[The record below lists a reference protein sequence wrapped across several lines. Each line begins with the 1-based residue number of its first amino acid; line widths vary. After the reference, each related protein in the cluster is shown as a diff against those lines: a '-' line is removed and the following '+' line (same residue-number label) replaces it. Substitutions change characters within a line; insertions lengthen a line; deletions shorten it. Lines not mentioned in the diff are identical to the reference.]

1 MVHAKRRVLAA
12 GVALLFVAAG
22 CSSSSKSGTGGTG
35 GTSGTGSGNHTYTI
49 GILTDLTGPAA
60 SGNKTIV
67 QGVQA
72 GVVLAKRDG
81 YTIKYVVGDT
91 TTSPS
96 GALSAAQKMVEQDH
110 VFAVIAHSALAF
122 AATTYLTQH
131 NIPVVGAAE
140 DGTEWQT
147 SKNMFGVYGA
157 VHTEAVSTTDGDFFK
172 MQGVTTV
179 GALGYSISPS
189 SSESAQGAAKSAAN
203 VGLKVGF
210 VDAAF
215 PFGSTN
221 VQPIALQMKSAG
233 VDGFTATVDPNT
245 GFALVTALRQ
255 AGVNLKVALL
265 PTGYGGDL
273 LQAGPGALQEAQNVY
288 FTLTYEPVEMHTPA
302 TEQFQSDLKS
312 VGVTDEPTYAEYNG
326 YLSVAL
332 LIKGLSAAGSN
343 PTQTSLITA
352 LSNIH
357 DWDALGMFGTHHL
370 DINNRTSAGQTNCVW
385 VTKLVGN
392 SFQLVPGADP
402 ICGHLIPGLT
412 VSPAS

>member
-1 MVHAKRRVLAA
+1 
-12 GVALLFVAAG
+12 
-22 CSSSSKSGTGGTG
+22 
-35 GTSGTGSGNHTYTI
+35 GNHTYTI

-72 GVVLAKRDG
+72 GVLLAKRDG

-233 VDGFTATVDPNT
+233 VDGITATVDPNT

-255 AGVNLKVALL
+255 AGADLKVALL

-302 TEQFQSDLKS
+302 TEQFQADLKS

-343 PTQTSLITA
+343 PTQASLITA

-370 DINNRTSAGQTNCVW
+370 DINNRTAAGQTNCVW

-392 SFQLVPGADP
+392 NFQLVPGADP

>member
-1 MVHAKRRVLAA
+1 MVHAKRRLLAA
-12 GVALLFVAAG
+12 GAALLFVAAG
-22 CSSSSKSGTGGTG
+22 CGSSSKSGNGSTG
-35 GTSGTGSGNHTYTI
+35 GTSGGSGGHTYTV

-67 QGVQA
+67 EGVKA
-72 GVVLAKRDG
+72 GIVYAKRQG
-81 YTIKYVVGDT
+81 YNINYVVGDT

-110 VFAVIAHSALAF
+110 VFVVIAHSALAF

-131 NIPVVGAAE
+131 NIPVIGAAE

-157 VHTEAVSTTDGDFFK
+157 VHTEVVSTTTGQFFK

-189 SSESAQGAAKSAAN
+189 SSESAQAAAKSAAYL
-203 VGLKVGF
+203 GLKVGF

-221 VQPIALQMKSAG
+221 VQPIALQMKSHG

-245 GFALVTALRQ
+245 GFALITALRQ
-255 AGVNLKVALL
+255 AGVNLQVALL

-302 TEQFQSDLKS
+302 TEQFQSDLKA

-326 YLSVAL
+326 YLSIAL
-332 LIKGLSAAGSN
+332 LIKGLTAAGSN
-343 PTQTSLITA
+343 PTQASLIAT

-357 DWDALGMFGTHHL
+357 DWDALGMFGAHHL
-370 DINNRTSAGQTNCVW
+370 DINNRTTSGMSNCVW

-392 SFQLVPGADP
+392 NFQLVPGADP

>member
-1 MVHAKRRVLAA
+1 MVHAKRRLLAV
-12 GVALLFVAAG
+12 GVALLLVAAG
-22 CSSSSKSGTGGTG
+22 CGSSSKSGTGGT
-35 GTSGTGSGNHTYTI
+35 GNHTYTI

-72 GVVLAKRDG
+72 GVLLAKRDG

-343 PTQTSLITA
+343 PTQASLIAA
-352 LSNIH
+352 LSNVH